1 MSPLV
6 LEQPALDHL
15 HAAMVTM
22 LRESDAK
29 CAVLV
34 DQDGQCIT
42 KKGFTQHLDTDALAA
57 LVAGSFASTR
67 AMAHLVGEN
76 EFTVLFH
83 QGEKDSIHNVL
94 VDDDTI
100 LSVIFDDR
108 TTIGMVRLYSKAAA
122 KEITGALRAQRE
134 ALAAVCESVDEPA
147 GEDAGAT
154 ALTMGQ
160 AAADKLDSLFGDS

>member
-6 LEQPALDHL
+6 LEQPALDQL
-15 HAAMVTM
+15 HNVLATM
-22 LRESDAK
+22 LRDCEAK

-42 KKGFTQHLDTDALAA
+42 KKGFTQHIDTTALAA

-67 AMAHLVGEN
+67 AMAKLLGEV

-83 QGEKDSIHNVL
+83 QGEKDSIHNIL

-100 LSVIFDDR
+100 LSIIFDDR

-122 KEITGALRAQRE
+122 KEVTDILKVQRQENAKAAAFPVMATGDTPALN
-134 ALAAVCESVDEPA
+134 L
-147 GEDAGAT
+147 
-154 ALTMGQ
+154 GQ
-160 AAADKLDSLFGDS
+160 AAADKLDSLLGTL

>member
-6 LEQPALDHL
+6 LDQPALDQL
-15 HAAMVTM
+15 HGALVSL
-22 LRESDAK
+22 LRESEAK

-42 KKGFTQHLDTDALAA
+42 KKGFTQHIDTDALAA

-67 AMAHLVGEN
+67 AMAKLVGES

-83 QGEKDSIHNVL
+83 QGAKDSIHNVL
-94 VDDDTI
+94 VDDNTI

-108 TTIGMVRLYSKAAA
+108 TTIGMVRLYAKAAGKQVA
-122 KEITGALRAQRE
+122 EILGRQRALVSGVAM
-134 ALAAVCESVDEPA
+134 
-147 GEDAGAT
+147 EDSGNGGDDAMSLGR
-154 ALTMGQ
+154 
-160 AAADKLDSLFGDS
+160 AAAEKLDDLFGA

>member
-6 LEQPALDHL
+6 LDQPSLDQLHGAL
-15 HAAMVTM
+15 VTL
-22 LRESDAK
+22 LRESEAK

-67 AMAHLVGEN
+67 AMAKLVGEN

-83 QGEKDSIHNVL
+83 QGAKDSIHNVL
-94 VDDDTI
+94 VDESTI

-108 TTIGMVRLYSKAAA
+108 TTLGMVRLYAEELTTKLTSALVQSIERNKDKAATVSQDFGKA
-122 KEITGALRAQRE
+122 AEQAL
-134 ALAAVCESVDEPA
+134 DDFF
-147 GEDAGAT
+147 GT
-154 ALTMGQ
+154 
-160 AAADKLDSLFGDS
+160 DKK